1 MPRRAIAPAAR
12 VVKLPAGIDE
22 RTAASMMVRGM
33 TARYLLHA
41 TYKVKPG
48 DTIVIHAAAGGV
60 GLIVSQWAKHL
71 GATVIGTV
79 GSDDKAEVARAH
91 GCDHVLRYDDF
102 APQRARDHRRQGRAG
117 GL

>member
-1 MPRRAIAPAAR
+1 
-12 VVKLPAGIDE
+12 
-22 RTAASMMVRGM
+22 MVRGM
-33 TARYLLHA
+33 TARYLLKA

-79 GSDDKAEVARAH
+79 GSDDKDAIAKAH
-91 GCDHVLRYDDF
+91 GCDHVLRSDDF
-102 APQRARDHRRQGRAG
+102 ASHVRDITG
-117 GL
+117 GKGVPVVYDSVGKVTFEGSLQALRP